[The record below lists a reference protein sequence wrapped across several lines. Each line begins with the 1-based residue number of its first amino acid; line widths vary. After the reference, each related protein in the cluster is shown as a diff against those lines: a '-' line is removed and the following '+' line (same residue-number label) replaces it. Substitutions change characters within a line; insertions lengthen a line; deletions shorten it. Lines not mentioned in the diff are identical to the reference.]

1 MNIQSM
7 VGLEILEMVCRKSA
21 DEELKF
27 WHFFSC
33 EILISSK

>member
-7 VGLEILEMVCRKSA
+7 VGLEILEMVRRKAA

-27 WHFFSC
+27 WPFF
-33 EILISSK
+33 